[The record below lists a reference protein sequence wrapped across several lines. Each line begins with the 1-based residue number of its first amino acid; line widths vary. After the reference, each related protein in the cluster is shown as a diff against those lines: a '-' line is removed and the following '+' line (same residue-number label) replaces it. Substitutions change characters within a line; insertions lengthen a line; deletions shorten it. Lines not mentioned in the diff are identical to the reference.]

1 MSKPRTGRA
10 RRTQDV
16 GRAEGP
22 RRTAA
27 GTGLD
32 RDLIPRDLVA
42 ARPGQV
48 EEVLEVE
55 VTLGILVVLETR
67 VVGGGRKEEEEVTV
81 LKNSSSLWCEMDRPL
96 RDVSLKSASG

>member
-10 RRTQDV
+10 RRTQDG

-55 VTLGILVVLETR
+55 VTLGTLVALETR
-67 VVGGGRKEEEEVTV
+67 GVGGARKEGGEVTV
-81 LKNSSSLWCEMDRPL
+81 LKNSSSLWCEMDRPPK
-96 RDVSLKSASG
+96 DVSLKSASG

>member
-1 MSKPRTGRA
+1 MSKPLTGRA
-10 RRTQDV
+10 RRTKDV

-27 GTGLD
+27 GIGLD
-32 RDLIPRDLVA
+32 RDLIRRDLVA

-55 VTLGILVVLETR
+55 VTLGTLVVLETR
-67 VVGGGRKEEEEVTV
+67 GVGGGRKEEGEVTV

-96 RDVSLKSASG
+96 KDVSLKSASG